1 MSQAEIIQKIKE
13 LKKQKNAIILA
24 HCYQRVE
31 IDEVADFV
39 GDSLGLSREAAN
51 TDADIILFAGVSF
64 MAETAKM
71 LSLDKKVLLPRLESG
86 CFMADMINLDD
97 LEKFKATHPDLPVV
111 CYVNSSAEIK
121 AHSDICCTSANAVKV
136 VESLGVEK
144 VLFIPDKGLGAYVD
158 SQLPNVEVITFPG
171 FCPTHMRIVPDD
183 IDAMKSKY
191 PDAPVL
197 VHPECRIEVI
207 EKADFVGST
216 TGIMNFA
223 KQSDAKQFIIVT
235 EQGVV
240 DRLNRDYP
248 EKEFIL
254 ISDKAI
260 CQNMKWNTLE
270 DILISLEKELHEID
284 LDRDLAQR
292 AYIPIKRMLDIK

>member
-1 MSQAEIIQKIKE
+1 MSQAEIIEKIKK
-13 LKKQKNAIILA
+13 LKKEKNAIILA

-39 GDSLGLSREAAN
+39 GDSLGLSREAAK

-71 LSLDKKVLLPRLESG
+71 LSPDKKVLLPRTESG
-86 CFMADMINLDD
+86 CFMADMINLED
-97 LEKFKATHPDLPVV
+97 LKKFKAEHPGIPVV

-136 VESLGVEK
+136 VESLGVKE
-144 VLFIPDKGLGAYVD
+144 VLFIPDKGLGGYVH
-158 SQLPNVEVITFPG
+158 SQLPDVNVITFPG
-171 FCPTHMRIVPDD
+171 FCPTHMRIVPEDVD
-183 IDAMKSKY
+183 IMKEKY
-191 PDAPVL
+191 PNAPVL
-197 VHPECRIEVI
+197 VHPECRMEVI

-216 TGIMNFA
+216 TGIIKFA
-223 KQSDAKQFIIVT
+223 KESDAKQFIIVT

-254 ISDKAI
+254 ISDKAV

-270 DILISLEKELHEID
+270 DILISLEREINEMH
-284 LDRDLAQR
+284 LDRELAEQ
-292 AYIPIKRMLDIK
+292 AYIPIKKMLDIK